1 MLPSHYFDEPSGSGR
16 KLGSGQNNDDD
27 DDDDDPFRKPR
38 LGGNHPSLPLPPPS
52 LCVTGAMSRIGRF
65 AVKQNA
71 AAAGCGGDNIVLYYI
86 IFRPRQLHSLSQPP
100 LVCLH
105 GGPSI
110 PSNYMLSIVNT
121 VTDRSIVF
129 YDQYGCGKSS
139 RPSNV
144 KSTPFAIA
152 QHVEHLRQLLEEEW
166 KLTKYHL
173 LGHSWGGIL
182 AFEFLK
188 QQQQEEEEDG
198 DGDRTK
204 VQACCCSLVFSSTP
218 TSASLIQSE
227 SQRLYQKLSP
237 DEHTADANEEE
248 EDKDMPPSS
257 HISQSSNTTTR
268 MASAIHPIAGSSMF
282 QQTHECRLP
291 QMPLSLIDSLAQVG
305 PVEWRGLPAIRE
317 WRAQGCIQVPT
328 LVLRGEYD
336 CCTPTCIEHW
346 KDHIS
351 SRDSPNGETALEY
364 ETLSHCSHYCMM
376 EDERQYGTVVTAFL
390 HKRENN
396 NNR

>member
-1 MLPSHYFDEPSGSGR
+1 MLPSHYFDKPSGVGGQSAGR
-16 KLGSGQNNDDD
+16 SDNDDYN
-27 DDDDDPFRKPR
+27 DPFRQPR
-38 LGGNHPSLPLPPPS
+38 LGGGHPSLSLPPPS
-52 LCVTGAMSRIGRF
+52 LCVTGAMSRIGRY

-71 AAAGCGGDNIVLYYI
+71 AAGCGDSSVVLYYI
-86 IFRPRQLHSLSQPP
+86 VFRPRQLHSQSQPP

-139 RPSNV
+139 RPSDV
-144 KSTPFAIA
+144 KSTPFDIA
-152 QHVEHLRQLLEEEW
+152 QHVEHLRQLLEQEW

-188 QQQQEEEEDG
+188 QQEQEEDK
-198 DGDRTK
+198 TNI
-204 VQACCCSLVFSSTP
+204 QACYSLVFSSTP
-218 TSASLIQSE
+218 TSSSLIEAE
-227 SQRLYQKLSP
+227 SQRLYQELSP
-237 DEHTADANEEE
+237 DEHTERADE
-248 EDKDMPPSS
+248 EDDDRDESMPVSS
-257 HISQSSNTTTR
+257 QTSQASNTTAR
-268 MASAIHPIAGSSMF
+268 MASAIHPIAGSSLF

-317 WRAQGCIQVPT
+317 WQAHGCIQVPT

-336 CCTPTCIEHW
+336 CCTPACIEHW
-346 KDHIS
+346 KDHIVMPTS
-351 SRDSPNGETALEY
+351 GNLLEY
-364 ETLSHCSHYCMM
+364 ETLSNCSHYCMI

-390 HKRENN
+390 HKHENSN
-396 NNR
+396 DR